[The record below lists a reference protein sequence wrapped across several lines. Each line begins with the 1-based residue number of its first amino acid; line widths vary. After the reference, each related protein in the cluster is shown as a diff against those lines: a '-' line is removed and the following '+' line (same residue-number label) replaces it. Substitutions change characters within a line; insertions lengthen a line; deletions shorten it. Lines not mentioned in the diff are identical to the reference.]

1 MVSPRATSSPAVY
14 ASPFRAEDL
23 DAQERIT
30 CGDHAGAIQAQG
42 KDFSISRWSGGLR
55 WSRRRPGAPADPGA
69 LRNEHWVVYGRPFHA
84 VAAGEVIGCWRNA
97 PENSVVGQKHSAL
110 GAQLMAGAGNHLWI
124 RHDDG
129 IVALYAHAIP
139 GSIPAALCPHEGRLF
154 DFSVPLFVGD
164 PNVLPAAWVPAGV
177 DPRQPTTADLR
188 RPRVERGQFLGRV
201 GNSGQ
206 STAPHLHLHMEHPGE
221 PRSTPHSMRFEPF
234 AWTAITA
241 GKANP
246 NRWLTGREV
255 ALPSGEVLWWPAPAA
270 PVIERVHFGVPA
282 ADFQKLFDELAAA
295 GFWPSWL
302 DGYSVAG
309 KPYLN
314 SIWRPATGRWL
325 CWFLASEA
333 TYLAKRSQAISEGLQ
348 LVALDSSLVAGQP
361 RYTVVFAAEEPGD
374 WLARHDLDEQEHL
387 ALMREA
393 QARKLAPIS
402 SSVIAFDGRLRHT
415 VLYRSRDVGAWRVD
429 NRVPEDGLQGLIAEA
444 KRAGLQPSA
453 INGYVDNGRRY
464 LAVVLSERP
473 IGRVDVVTALSVPRA
488 GAAAQMSKGGGLRAE
503 AVTGYDGTPRD
514 HQFAVLLREPP
525 VDDQPVAVEGGVLP

>member
-1 MVSPRATSSPAVY
+1 M
-14 ASPFRAEDL
+14 
-23 DAQERIT
+23 Q
-30 CGDHAGAIQAQG
+30 
-42 KDFSISRWSGGLR
+42 
-55 WSRRRPGAPADPGA
+55 
-69 LRNEHWVVYGRPFHA
+69 
-84 VAAGEVIGCWRNA
+84 
-97 PENSVVGQKHSAL
+97 
-110 GAQLMAGAGNHLWI
+110 
-124 RHDDG
+124 
-129 IVALYAHAIP
+129 VAL
-139 GSIPAALCPHEGRLF
+139 LL
-154 DFSVPLFVGD
+154 
-164 PNVLPAAWVPAGV
+164 
-177 DPRQPTTADLR
+177 
-188 RPRVERGQFLGRV
+188 
-201 GNSGQ
+201 
-206 STAPHLHLHMEHPGE
+206 
-221 PRSTPHSMRFEPF
+221 
-234 AWTAITA
+234 
-241 GKANP
+241 
-246 NRWLTGREV
+246 
-255 ALPSGEVLWWPAPAA
+255 EVLWWPAPAA

-314 SIWRPATGRWL
+314 SIWRPATARWR

-348 LVALDSSLVAGQP
+348 LVALDSWLVAGQP
-361 RYTVVFAAEEPGD
+361 RYSVVFAADEPGD

-402 SSVIAFDGRLRHT
+402 SSVIALDGRLRHA

-429 NRVPEDGLQGLIAEA
+429 NRVPEGGLQGMIAEA

-453 INGYVDNGRRY
+453 INGYVENGRRY

-514 HQFAVLLREPP
+514 HQFAVLLREPRAD
-525 VDDQPVAVEGGVLP
+525 VQPVAVEGGVLP